1 VTGDN
6 HIDTP
11 GLRGERVYHA
21 PAPRH
26 APIMYDLRD
35 DLTSWPARQPGNDT
49 TESGTSQ
56 DRGGM

>member
-6 HIDTP
+6 HSNTP
-11 GLRGERVYHA
+11 GLRGKRVYQA
-21 PAPRH
+21 PALQH

-35 DLTSWPARQPGNDT
+35 DLTSWLARQPGNDT
-49 TESGTSQ
+49 TESGTSR